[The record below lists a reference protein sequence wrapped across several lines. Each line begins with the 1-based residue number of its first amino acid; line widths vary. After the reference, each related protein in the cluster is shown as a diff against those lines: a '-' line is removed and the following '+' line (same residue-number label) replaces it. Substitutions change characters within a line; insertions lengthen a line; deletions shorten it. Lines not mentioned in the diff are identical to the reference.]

1 MKLLAPSG
9 SVIQSRAMKI
19 PTADRSLIAW
29 VLYCSVLLAVFAS
42 SLGHGQ
48 MAGLQLNG
56 AGGLFCALH
65 GQPAPALDSNFSDP
79 LPGDAAALFCCLSC
93 STFALAAV
101 VLLFGLALWL
111 PPQRHWLRS
120 LAQRG
125 KASPRYTWPSANPR
139 ASP

>member
-1 MKLLAPSG
+1 
-9 SVIQSRAMKI
+9 MKI
-19 PTADRSLIAW
+19 RTADRSLIAW

-79 LPGDAAALFCCLSC
+79 PPGDAAALFCCLSC

-101 VLLFGLALWL
+101 ALLFGLALWL
-111 PPQRHWLRS
+111 PSQRHWLRS
-120 LAQRG
+120 PAPRG
-125 KASPRYTWPSANPR
+125 KAPPRYTWPSANPR